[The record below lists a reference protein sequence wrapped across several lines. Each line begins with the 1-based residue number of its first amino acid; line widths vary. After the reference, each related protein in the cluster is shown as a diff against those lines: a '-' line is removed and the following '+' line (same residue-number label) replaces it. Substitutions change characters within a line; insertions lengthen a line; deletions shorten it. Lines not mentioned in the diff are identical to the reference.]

1 MKNLRK
7 KIAAGA
13 LALAM
18 VFSLAACAKKDQ
30 PSGGDAVAAMRNAR
44 QEMEKVSSMRYTYA
58 MEIAISAEGE
68 SVEMTVNGSAEMTMD
83 PIAVK
88 MTMNMDMLGM
98 ALENIQ
104 IYMVPENGRMVTY
117 VGMDMEGAG
126 QNQWYKTLAED
137 ATISMDQYNAVDSFE
152 LYMENGSDFK
162 AAGKETVQ
170 GVSATRYEGVISSDV
185 LEETLE
191 KSGNL
196 DNISSLLGEDY
207 SDALAKMGGI
217 PITIWISD
225 AGLPVKYVF
234 DMTSMVAELIKNTAE
249 DNRDAGVSVDKVM
262 MSMEVEGFNDI
273 SAITVPQDALDSAAN
288 MEN

>member
-1 MKNLRK
+1 M
-7 KIAAGA
+7 
-13 LALAM
+13 AM
-18 VFSLAACAKKDQ
+18 MFTLAACGKEQ
-30 PSGGDAVAAMRNAR
+30 SGADAASVMAAAQ
-44 QEMEKVSSMRYTYA
+44 QELTKVSSMRYTYA
-58 MEIAISAEGE
+58 MEMAISAEGE

-137 ATISMDQYNAVDSFE
+137 ATISTEQYNAVDSFE
-152 LYMENGSDFK
+152 LYMKNGSDFK

-262 MSMEVEGFNDI
+262 MSMEVEGYNDI
-273 SAITVPQDALDSAAN
+273 SAIPVPQDALDSAAN

>member
-1 MKNLRK
+1 ML
-7 KIAAGA
+7 
-13 LALAM
+13 
-18 VFSLAACAKKDQ
+18 
-30 PSGGDAVAAMRNAR
+30 NAR

-83 PIAVK
+83 PAAVK

-98 ALENIQ
+98 ALENMQ
-104 IYMVPENGRMVTY
+104 IYVVPENGRMVTY
-117 VGMDMEGAG
+117 VGMDMEGTG

-170 GVSATRYEGVISSDV
+170 GVSATRYEGVIGSDV

-196 DNISSLLGEDY
+196 DNIGSLLGKNY
-207 SDALAKMGGI
+207 SDGLAKMGGI

-234 DMTSMVAELIKNTAE
+234 DMTSMMAELIKNTAE

-262 MSMEVEGFNDI
+262 MSMEVEGYNDI
-273 SAITVPQDALDSAAN
+273 SAITVPQEALDSAAN

>member
-18 VFSLAACAKKDQ
+18 MFTLAACGKEQ
-30 PSGGDAVAAMRNAR
+30 SGADAASVMAAAQ
-44 QEMEKVSSMRYTYA
+44 QELTKVSSMRYTYA
-58 MEIAISAEGE
+58 MEMAISAEGE

-137 ATISMDQYNAVDSFE
+137 ATISTEQYNAVDSFE
-152 LYMENGSDFK
+152 LYMKNGSDFK

-207 SDALAKMGGI
+207 SGALAKMGGI

-262 MSMEVEGFNDI
+262 MSMEVEGYNDI

>member
-1 MKNLRK
+1 MKNLWK

-18 VFSLAACAKKDQ
+18 MFTLAACGKEQ
-30 PSGGDAVAAMRNAR
+30 SGADAASVMAAAQ
-44 QEMEKVSSMRYTYA
+44 QELTKVSSMRYTYA
-58 MEIAISAEGE
+58 MEMAISAEGE

-137 ATISMDQYNAVDSFE
+137 ATISTEQYNAVDSFE
-152 LYMENGSDFK
+152 LYMKNGSDFK

-207 SDALAKMGGI
+207 SGALAKMGGI

-262 MSMEVEGFNDI
+262 MSMEVEGYNDI

>member
-1 MKNLRK
+1 
-7 KIAAGA
+7 
-13 LALAM
+13 
-18 VFSLAACAKKDQ
+18 
-30 PSGGDAVAAMRNAR
+30 
-44 QEMEKVSSMRYTYA
+44 MRYTYA

-196 DNISSLLGEDY
+196 DNIGSLLGKNY
-207 SDALAKMGGI
+207 SDGLAKMGGI

-234 DMTSMVAELIKNTAE
+234 DMTSMMAELIKNTAE

>member
-1 MKNLRK
+1 ML
-7 KIAAGA
+7 
-13 LALAM
+13 
-18 VFSLAACAKKDQ
+18 
-30 PSGGDAVAAMRNAR
+30 NAR

-137 ATISMDQYNAVDSFE
+137 ATISTEQYNAVDSFE
-152 LYMENGSDFK
+152 LYMKNGSDFK

-170 GVSATRYEGVISSDV
+170 GVSATRYEGVIGSDV

-234 DMTSMVAELIKNTAE
+234 DMTSMMAELIKNTAE

-262 MSMEVEGFNDI
+262 MSMEVEGYNDI
-273 SAITVPQDALDSAAN
+273 SAITVPQEALDSAAN

>member
-1 MKNLRK
+1 MKNLWK

-18 VFSLAACAKKDQ
+18 MFTLAACGKEQ
-30 PSGGDAVAAMRNAR
+30 SGADAASVMAAAQ
-44 QEMEKVSSMRYTYA
+44 QELTKVSSMRYTYA
-58 MEIAISAEGE
+58 MEMAISAEGE

-137 ATISMDQYNAVDSFE
+137 ATISTEQYNAVDSFE
-152 LYMENGSDFK
+152 LYMKNGSDFK

-262 MSMEVEGFNDI
+262 MSMEVEGYNDI

>member
-1 MKNLRK
+1 ML
-7 KIAAGA
+7 
-13 LALAM
+13 
-18 VFSLAACAKKDQ
+18 
-30 PSGGDAVAAMRNAR
+30 NAR

-83 PIAVK
+83 PTAVK

-98 ALENIQ
+98 ALENMQ
-104 IYMVPENGRMVTY
+104 IYVVPENGRMVTY
-117 VGMDMEGAG
+117 VGMDMEGTG

-152 LYMENGSDFK
+152 LYMKNGSDFK

>member
-1 MKNLRK
+1 MKNLWK

-18 VFSLAACAKKDQ
+18 MFTLAACGKEQ
-30 PSGGDAVAAMRNAR
+30 SGADAASVMAAAQ
-44 QEMEKVSSMRYTYA
+44 QELTKVSSMRYTYA
-58 MEIAISAEGE
+58 MEMAISAEGE

-137 ATISMDQYNAVDSFE
+137 ATISTEQYNAVDSFE
-152 LYMENGSDFK
+152 LYMKNGSDFK

-196 DNISSLLGEDY
+196 DNIGSLLGKNY
-207 SDALAKMGGI
+207 SDGLAKMGGI

>member
-1 MKNLRK
+1 MKNLWK

-18 VFSLAACAKKDQ
+18 MFTLAACGKEQ
-30 PSGGDAVAAMRNAR
+30 SGADAASVMAAAQ
-44 QEMEKVSSMRYTYA
+44 QELTKVSSMRYTYA
-58 MEIAISAEGE
+58 MEMAISAEGE

-137 ATISMDQYNAVDSFE
+137 ATISTEQYNAVDSFE
-152 LYMENGSDFK
+152 LYMKNGSDFK
-162 AAGKETVQ
+162 AAGKENVQ
-170 GVSATRYEGVISSDV
+170 GASATRYEGVISSDV

>member
-1 MKNLRK
+1 MKNLWK

-30 PSGGDAVAAMRNAR
+30 PSGGAAVAAMRNAR
-44 QEMEKVSSMRYTYA
+44 QAMEKVSSMRYTYA
-58 MEIAISAEGE
+58 MEMAISAEGE

-137 ATISMDQYNAVDSFE
+137 ATISTEQYNAVDSFE
-152 LYMENGSDFK
+152 LYMKNGSDFK

-262 MSMEVEGFNDI
+262 MSMEVEGYNDI

>member
-1 MKNLRK
+1 
-7 KIAAGA
+7 
-13 LALAM
+13 
-18 VFSLAACAKKDQ
+18 
-30 PSGGDAVAAMRNAR
+30 
-44 QEMEKVSSMRYTYA
+44 MRYTYA
-58 MEIAISAEGE
+58 MEMAISAEGE

-137 ATISMDQYNAVDSFE
+137 ATISTEQYNAVDSFE
-152 LYMENGSDFK
+152 LYMKNGSDFK

-191 KSGNL
+191 QSGNL
-196 DNISSLLGEDY
+196 DNISSLIDKDYNGEQ
-207 SDALAKMGGI
+207 AKMGGI
-217 PITIWISD
+217 PITIWICD
-225 AGLPVKYVF
+225 AGLPVIYVF
-234 DMTSMVAELIKNTAE
+234 YFISIVLLFFKSIAEE
-249 DNRDAGVSVDKVM
+249 NRDAGVSVDKVM
-262 MSMEVEGFNDI
+262 MSMEVEGYNDI

>member
-1 MKNLRK
+1 MKNLWK

-58 MEIAISAEGE
+58 MEMAISAEGE
-68 SVEMTVNGSAEMTMD
+68 SVEMTVNGSAE
-83 PIAVK
+83 

-137 ATISMDQYNAVDSFE
+137 ATISTEQYNAVDSFE
-152 LYMENGSDFK
+152 LYMKNGSDFK

-262 MSMEVEGFNDI
+262 MSMEVEGYNDI
-273 SAITVPQDALDSAAN
+273 SAITVPQEALDSAAN

>member
-1 MKNLRK
+1 MKNLWK

-58 MEIAISAEGE
+58 MEMAISAEGE

-137 ATISMDQYNAVDSFE
+137 ATISTEQYNAVDSFE

-207 SDALAKMGGI
+207 SDGLAKMGGI

-262 MSMEVEGFNDI
+262 MSMEVEGYNDI
-273 SAITVPQDALDSAAN
+273 SAITVPQEALDSAAN

>member
-1 MKNLRK
+1 MKNLWR

-30 PSGGDAVAAMRNAR
+30 PSGGDAAAAMLNAR

-83 PIAVK
+83 PAAVK
-88 MTMNMDMLGM
+88 MTMNMDMMGM

-104 IYMVPENGRMVTY
+104 IYVVPENGQMVTY
-117 VGMDMEGAG
+117 VGMDMEGTG

-137 ATISMDQYNAVDSFE
+137 ATISTEQYNAVDSFE

-162 AAGKETVQ
+162 AAGRETVQ
-170 GVSATRYEGVISSDV
+170 GVSTTRYEGVIGSDV

-196 DNISSLLGEDY
+196 DNIGSLLGKNY
-207 SDALAKMGGI
+207 SDGLAKMGGI

-234 DMTSMVAELIKNTAE
+234 DMTSMMAELIKNTAE
-249 DNRDAGVSVDKVM
+249 DNWDAGVSVDKVM
-262 MSMEVEGFNDI
+262 MSMEVEGYNDI
-273 SAITVPQDALDSAAN
+273 SAITVPQEALDSAAN

>member
-1 MKNLRK
+1 MKNLWK

-137 ATISMDQYNAVDSFE
+137 ATISTEQYNAVDSFE

-162 AAGKETVQ
+162 AAGRETVQ

-262 MSMEVEGFNDI
+262 MSMEVEGYNDI

>member
-1 MKNLRK
+1 MKNLWK

-18 VFSLAACAKKDQ
+18 VFSLAACGKEQ
-30 PSGGDAVAAMRNAR
+30 SGADAASVMAAAQ
-44 QEMEKVSSMRYTYA
+44 QELTKVSSMRYTYA
-58 MEIAISAEGE
+58 MEMAISAEGE

-137 ATISMDQYNAVDSFE
+137 ATISTEQYNAVDSFE
-152 LYMENGSDFK
+152 LYMKNGSDFK

-262 MSMEVEGFNDI
+262 MSMEVEGYNDI

>member
-1 MKNLRK
+1 MKNLWK

-58 MEIAISAEGE
+58 MEMAISAEGE

-137 ATISMDQYNAVDSFE
+137 ATISTEQYNAVDSFE

-162 AAGKETVQ
+162 AAGRETVQ

-207 SDALAKMGGI
+207 SGALAKMGGI

-262 MSMEVEGFNDI
+262 MSMEVEGYNDI

-288 MEN
+288 MES

>member
-1 MKNLRK
+1 MKNLWR

-30 PSGGDAVAAMRNAR
+30 PSGGDAAAAMLNAR
-44 QEMEKVSSMRYTYA
+44 QEMEKVSSMRYAYA

-83 PIAVK
+83 PAAVK
-88 MTMNMDMLGM
+88 MTMNMDMMGM
-98 ALENIQ
+98 ALENMQ
-104 IYMVPENGRMVTY
+104 IYVVPENGQMVTY
-117 VGMDMEGAG
+117 VGMDMEGTG

-137 ATISMDQYNAVDSFE
+137 ATISTEQYNAVDSFE

-170 GVSATRYEGVISSDV
+170 GVSATRYEGVIGSDV

-196 DNISSLLGEDY
+196 DNIGSLLGKNY
-207 SDALAKMGGI
+207 SDGLAKMGGI

-234 DMTSMVAELIKNTAE
+234 DMTSMMAELIKNTAE

-262 MSMEVEGFNDI
+262 MSMEVEGYNDI
-273 SAITVPQDALDSAAN
+273 SAITVPQEALDSAAN

>member
-1 MKNLRK
+1 MKNLWK

-137 ATISMDQYNAVDSFE
+137 ATISTEQYNAVDSFE

-207 SDALAKMGGI
+207 SDGLAKMGGI

-234 DMTSMVAELIKNTAE
+234 DMTSMMAELIKNTAE

-262 MSMEVEGFNDI
+262 MSMEVEGYNDI
-273 SAITVPQDALDSAAN
+273 SAITVPQEALDSAAN

>member
-1 MKNLRK
+1 MKNLWK

-18 VFSLAACAKKDQ
+18 MVTLAACGKEQ
-30 PSGGDAVAAMRNAR
+30 SGADAASVMAAAQ
-44 QEMEKVSSMRYTYA
+44 QELTKVSSMRYTYA
-58 MEIAISAEGE
+58 MEMAISAEGE

-83 PIAVK
+83 PTAVK

-137 ATISMDQYNAVDSFE
+137 ATISTEQYNAVDSFE
-152 LYMENGSDFK
+152 LYMKNGSDFK

-262 MSMEVEGFNDI
+262 MSMEVEGYNDI

>member
-1 MKNLRK
+1 MKNLWK

-18 VFSLAACAKKDQ
+18 MFTLAACGKEQ
-30 PSGGDAVAAMRNAR
+30 SGADAASVMAAAQ
-44 QEMEKVSSMRYTYA
+44 QELTKVSSMRYTYA
-58 MEIAISAEGE
+58 MEMAISAEGE

-83 PIAVK
+83 PTAVK

-137 ATISMDQYNAVDSFE
+137 ATISTEQYNAVDSFE
-152 LYMENGSDFK
+152 LYMKNGSDFK
-162 AAGKETVQ
+162 AAGKENVQ
-170 GVSATRYEGVISSDV
+170 GASATRYEGVISSDV

-207 SDALAKMGGI
+207 SNALAKMGGI

-262 MSMEVEGFNDI
+262 MSMEVEGYNDI

>member
-1 MKNLRK
+1 
-7 KIAAGA
+7 
-13 LALAM
+13 M

-58 MEIAISAEGE
+58 MEMAISAEGE

-137 ATISMDQYNAVDSFE
+137 ATISTEQYNAVDSFE
-152 LYMENGSDFK
+152 LYMKNGSDFK

-262 MSMEVEGFNDI
+262 MSMEVEGYNDI
-273 SAITVPQDALDSAAN
+273 SAITVPQEALDSAAN

>member
-1 MKNLRK
+1 MKNLWK

-137 ATISMDQYNAVDSFE
+137 ATISTEQYNAVDSFE

-207 SDALAKMGGI
+207 SDGLAKMGGI

-262 MSMEVEGFNDI
+262 MSMEVEGYNDI
-273 SAITVPQDALDSAAN
+273 SAITVPQEALDSAAN

>member
-1 MKNLRK
+1 MKNLWK

-18 VFSLAACAKKDQ
+18 VFSLAACGKEQ
-30 PSGGDAVAAMRNAR
+30 SGADAASVMAAAQ
-44 QEMEKVSSMRYTYA
+44 QELTKVSSMRYTYA
-58 MEIAISAEGE
+58 MEMAISAEGE

-137 ATISMDQYNAVDSFE
+137 ATISTEQYNAVDSFE
-152 LYMENGSDFK
+152 LYMKNGSDFK

-234 DMTSMVAELIKNTAE
+234 DMTSMMAELIKNTAE

>member
-1 MKNLRK
+1 MKNLWK

-18 VFSLAACAKKDQ
+18 MFTLAACGKEQ
-30 PSGGDAVAAMRNAR
+30 SGADAASVMAAAQ
-44 QEMEKVSSMRYTYA
+44 QELTKVSSMRYTYA
-58 MEIAISAEGE
+58 MEMAISAEGE

-137 ATISMDQYNAVDSFE
+137 ATISTEQYNAVDSFE
-152 LYMENGSDFK
+152 LYMKNGSDFK

-207 SDALAKMGGI
+207 SGALAKMGGI

>member
-1 MKNLRK
+1 MKNLWK

-58 MEIAISAEGE
+58 MEMAISAEGE

>member
-1 MKNLRK
+1 M
-7 KIAAGA
+7 
-13 LALAM
+13 ALAM

-30 PSGGDAVAAMRNAR
+30 PSGGDAAAAMLNAR
-44 QEMEKVSSMRYTYA
+44 QEMEKVSSMRYAYA

-83 PIAVK
+83 PAAVK

-104 IYMVPENGRMVTY
+104 IYVVPENGQMVTY
-117 VGMDMEGAG
+117 VGMDMEGTG

-137 ATISMDQYNAVDSFE
+137 ATISTEQYNAVDSFE

-162 AAGKETVQ
+162 AAGRETVQ
-170 GVSATRYEGVISSDV
+170 GVSTTRYEGVIGSDV

-196 DNISSLLGEDY
+196 DNIGSLLGKNY
-207 SDALAKMGGI
+207 SDGLAKMGGI

-234 DMTSMVAELIKNTAE
+234 DMTSMMAELIKNTAE
-249 DNRDAGVSVDKVM
+249 DNRDAGVSVDKVV
-262 MSMEVEGFNDI
+262 MSMEVEGYNDI
-273 SAITVPQDALDSAAN
+273 SAITVPQEALDSAAN

>member
-1 MKNLRK
+1 MKNLWK

-18 VFSLAACAKKDQ
+18 MFTLAACGKEQ
-30 PSGGDAVAAMRNAR
+30 SGADAASVMAAAQ
-44 QEMEKVSSMRYTYA
+44 QELTKVSSMRYTYA
-58 MEIAISAEGE
+58 MEMAISAEGE

-262 MSMEVEGFNDI
+262 MSMEVEGYNDI

>member
-1 MKNLRK
+1 MKNLWR
-7 KIAAGA
+7 KIASGA

-18 VFSLAACAKKDQ
+18 MFTLAACGKEQ
-30 PSGGDAVAAMRNAR
+30 SGADAASVMAAAQ
-44 QEMEKVSSMRYTYA
+44 QELKKVSSMRYTYA
-58 MEIAISAEGE
+58 MEMAISAEGE

-83 PIAVK
+83 PTAVK

-137 ATISMDQYNAVDSFE
+137 ATISTEQYNAVDSFE
-152 LYMENGSDFK
+152 LYMKNGSDFK

-196 DNISSLLGEDY
+196 DNIGSLLGKNY
-207 SDALAKMGGI
+207 SDGLAKMGGI

-249 DNRDAGVSVDKVM
+249 DNRDVGVSVDKVM
-262 MSMEVEGFNDI
+262 MSMEVEGYNDI
-273 SAITVPQDALDSAAN
+273 SAITVPQEALDSAAN

>member
-1 MKNLRK
+1 MKNLWK

-18 VFSLAACAKKDQ
+18 MFTLAACGKEQ
-30 PSGGDAVAAMRNAR
+30 SGADAASVMAAAQ
-44 QEMEKVSSMRYTYA
+44 QELTKVSSMRYTYA
-58 MEIAISAEGE
+58 MEMAISAEGE

-117 VGMDMEGAG
+117 VGMDMEGVG

-137 ATISMDQYNAVDSFE
+137 ATISTEQYNAVDSFE
-152 LYMENGSDFK
+152 LYMKNGSDFK

-196 DNISSLLGEDY
+196 DNIGSLLGKNY
-207 SDALAKMGGI
+207 SDGLAKMGGI

-234 DMTSMVAELIKNTAE
+234 DMTSMMAELIKNTAE

>member
-1 MKNLRK
+1 MKNLWK
-7 KIAAGA
+7 KIASGA

-18 VFSLAACAKKDQ
+18 MFTLAACGKEQ
-30 PSGGDAVAAMRNAR
+30 SGADAASVMAAAQ
-44 QEMEKVSSMRYTYA
+44 QELTKVSSMRYTYA
-58 MEIAISAEGE
+58 MEMAISAEGE

-83 PIAVK
+83 PAAVK
-88 MTMNMDMLGM
+88 MTMNMDMMGM

-104 IYMVPENGRMVTY
+104 IYVVPENGQMVTY
-117 VGMDMEGAG
+117 VGMDMEGTG

-137 ATISMDQYNAVDSFE
+137 ATISTEQYNAVDSFE

-162 AAGKETVQ
+162 AAGRETVQ
-170 GVSATRYEGVISSDV
+170 GVSTTRYEGVIGSDV

-196 DNISSLLGEDY
+196 DNIGSLLGKNY
-207 SDALAKMGGI
+207 SDGLAKMGGI

-234 DMTSMVAELIKNTAE
+234 DMTSMMAELIKNTAE

-262 MSMEVEGFNDI
+262 MSMEVEGYNDI
-273 SAITVPQDALDSAAN
+273 SAITVPQEALDSAAN